1 MSEVGQVPGSMPPIV
16 IVRFEPS
23 QTAAEAVVQAAKEGL
38 ESDPFNTTPVAV
50 TLTHT
55 PVQAPAALAPIVRFT
70 ATDLWVRL
78 LGENALRL
86 NTELFDCGTCINQVV
101 QVLQR
106 TPGVLEARPD
116 RSPGGTVVLVTF
128 DPSVISREALAAV
141 ANEALEA
148 DPLLPVTVAIHFFS
162 PDEGQAAP

>member
-23 QTAAEAVVQAAKEGL
+23 QTSAEAVVQAAKEGL
-38 ESDPFNTTPVAV
+38 ESDPFNPTPVAV
-50 TLTHT
+50 TLVQG

-70 ATDLWVRL
+70 ATDLWIRL

-101 QVLQR
+101 QALQR
-106 TPGVLEARPD
+106 TPGVLEARPE
-116 RSPGGTVVLVTF
+116 RSPGGTVVLVIF
-128 DPSVISREALAAV
+128 DPSAVSRDALAVV
-141 ANEALEA
+141 AKEALES
-148 DPLLPVTVAIHFFS
+148 DPLLAVTVAIHFFS
-162 PDEGQAAP
+162 PE

>member
-1 MSEVGQVPGSMPPIV
+1 MSELGQVPGSMPPIV

-23 QTAAEAVVQAAKEGL
+23 QTSAEAVVQAAKEGL
-38 ESDPFNTTPVAV
+38 ESDPFNPTSVAV
-50 TLTHT
+50 TLVHA

-101 QVLQR
+101 QALQR

-116 RSPGGTVVLVTF
+116 RSPGGPAVLVTF

-141 ANEALEA
+141 AKEALEA
-148 DPLLPVTVAIHFFS
+148 DPLLPVTVAVHFFS
-162 PDEGQAAP
+162 PE